1 MKVLLIEDE
10 PIWQVNIRM
19 ILEELG
25 WELLKITPSLDT
37 IDADIAEA
45 NPNLIISDITLD
57 DVSVFSF
64 FNEKPDFGIPVVF
77 MTNYPSDSHYES
89 SKRLK
94 HSALIIKPFHAL
106 TLKSTVD
113 LLFEHYTEPQKLSE
127 LGLWVRGKQ
136 NIKIWIEEEKILWVH
151 SDGNYCFIQ
160 TEGAKYSVKD
170 TLTHVESL
178 LSASSIK
185 NTLTNIASSLG
196 PSFIQIHRTYLV
208 NVQHI
213 QKVELTRH
221 QLFVNKQDLPISRK
235 HKEDV
240 IKYLV
245 KKEIQ
250 H

>member
-178 LSASSIK
+178 LSAS
-185 NTLTNIASSLG
+185 
-196 PSFIQIHRTYLV
+196 FMQIHRTYLV

>member
-10 PIWQVNIRM
+10 PIWQVNIRI

-45 NPNLIISDITLD
+45 KPSLIISDITLD
-57 DVSVFSF
+57 EVSVFTF
-64 FNEKPDFGIPVVF
+64 FNDKPDFGIPVVF
-77 MTNYPSDSHYES
+77 MTNYPSDNHYES

-113 LLFEHYTEPQKLSE
+113 LLFEHYTEPQKTSE
-127 LGLWVRGKQ
+127 QGLWVRGKQ
-136 NIKIWIEEEKILWVH
+136 NIKVWVEEEKILWIH

-160 TEGAKYSVKD
+160 TEGVKY
-170 TLTHVESL
+170 
-178 LSASSIK
+178 SIK

-196 PSFIQIHRTYLV
+196 LSFIQIHRTYLI
-208 NVQHI
+208 NVRHI

-221 QLFVNKQDLPISRK
+221 QLFINKQELPISRK
-235 HKEDV
+235 HKEEV
-240 IKYLV
+240 IKYLI
-245 KKEIQ
+245 KKEANY
-250 H
+250 

>member
-178 LSASSIK
+178 LSAS
-185 NTLTNIASSLG
+185 
-196 PSFIQIHRTYLV
+196 FMQIHRTYLV

-221 QLFVNKQDLPISRK
+221 QLFINKQDLPISRK
-235 HKEDV
+235 YKEDV
-240 IKYLV
+240 IKYLI
-245 KKEIQ
+245 KKETN